1 MRKKLKMWEFSSL
14 LHDFK
19 IDKDGKLPFIDNFI
33 SSEKHSCLG
42 KNLWH
47 YLFFLKSE
55 YESFRNTAA
64 FGLINFQEYLN
75 SEYPP
80 IVEPI
85 DELDSRLR
93 EQFLEDDTL
102 TVGHILEII
111 DDIKNHPED

>member
-1 MRKKLKMWEFSSL
+1 MRKKLKRWEFSSL
-14 LHDFK
+14 LYDFK

-80 IVEPI
+80 AVEPI
-85 DELDSRLR
+85 
-93 EQFLEDDTL
+93 EQLENLFKEYESKEKFSAET
-102 TVGHILEII
+102 ILKII
-111 DDIKNHPED
+111 DDIKNHPEG

>member
-1 MRKKLKMWEFSSL
+1 MSKLKRWDFDSL
-14 LHDFK
+14 LLDFK
-19 IDKDGKLPFIDNFI
+19 IDKDGKLPYFDNFL

-75 SEYPP
+75 NEYPP
-80 IVEPI
+80 VIEPI
-85 DELDSRLR
+85 DELEKELR
-93 EQFLEDDTL
+93 EQHLEDDTF
-102 TVGHILEII
+102 TVGRILEII
-111 DDIKNHPED
+111 DEIKNHPEGW